1 MYFLS
6 EASRGAKNQRPCKR
20 KALRTHIPAQ
30 SFRRSS
36 RELAHSARIVCLS
49 ARICR
54 TDLAPK
60 AETAETIEYFNIRR
74 KEADDPLGKDVKHLL
89 YSIEYSRIRSCWGP
103 LIFEKNIENIVE
115 RLRHAR
121 RM

>member
-74 KEADDPLGKDVKHLL
+74 KEAESLLAKMSNTSYIRSNIREYEVVADLL
-89 YSIEYSRIRSCWGP
+89 YSRKILKIS
-103 LIFEKNIENIVE
+103 
-115 RLRHAR
+115 
-121 RM
+121 

>member
-60 AETAETIEYFNIRR
+60 AETAETIEYFNIDEP
-74 KEADDPLGKDVKHLL
+74 KKCAGESPVWVGGSETL
-89 YSIEYSRIRSCWGP
+89 
-103 LIFEKNIENIVE
+103 
-115 RLRHAR
+115 
-121 RM
+121 